1 MKGWRTAWRPLTKAA
16 KLPGLRY
23 HDLRHSFV
31 TKHLEAGTP
40 EYTLMAIVGHIT
52 REMLEHYSH
61 IRIKAKQEA
70 VERIQVKAPVTQTQA
85 AKTVQ

>member
-1 MKGWRTAWRPLTKAA
+1 VALANEGCQAS
-16 KLPGLRY
+16 GLRY

-31 TKHLEAGTP
+31 TKHLGAGTP
-40 EYTLMAIVGHIT
+40 EHTLMAIVGHIT

-70 VERIQVKAPVTQTQA
+70 VEHIQVKVPVTQTQA